1 MFMSSQSLECF
12 GLRDFI
18 ILTTSSS
25 LTGLINMELG
35 HCCPII
41 VIYYRGSIICYSDLL
56 IKIGAHAY
64 KEIIES
70 VSNALYT
77 DNINLIAFKMAGK
90 FRCVS
95 FLVNNCIQY
104 FPCAFDVPFCI
115 R

>member
-1 MFMSSQSLECF
+1 MPSKRHFFML
-12 GLRDFI
+12 LD
-18 ILTTSSS
+18 
-25 LTGLINMELG
+25 
-35 HCCPII
+35 PISWTLAI
-41 VIYYRGSIICYSDLL
+41 YRGSIICYSDLL
-56 IKIGAHAY
+56 IKIGAHVY

-70 VSNALYT
+70 VSNALFT
-77 DNINLIAFKMAGK
+77 DNINLIALKMAGK